1 MTDQLWVSAEIK
13 RGSVVLVSPTALPA
27 TVEDTFGSLLD
38 KVGNGSADQSLELQ
52 VETVEKST
60 ISGATASSAVHVVPL
75 NTPVLMVSPC
85 IVSRA

>member
-1 MTDQLWVSAEIK
+1 M
-13 RGSVVLVSPTALPA
+13 LVSPTVLPA

-52 VETVEKST
+52 VETVEKIT

-75 NTPVLMVSPC
+75 NASVLMVSPC
-85 IVSRA
+85 IVSRAGSIKRS